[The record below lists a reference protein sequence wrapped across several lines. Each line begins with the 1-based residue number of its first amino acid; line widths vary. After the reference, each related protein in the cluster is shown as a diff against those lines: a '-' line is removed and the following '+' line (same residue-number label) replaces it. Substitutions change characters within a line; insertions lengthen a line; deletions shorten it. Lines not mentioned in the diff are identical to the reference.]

1 MKQKLY
7 KPTYII
13 SIIIFIL
20 SFGYYLVQSMLGLL
34 KSLRWLPFGFFKGK
48 VMGFVYDFCFDELSM
63 LPMLVC
69 FGLSLILG
77 IVMFAVFYGKF
88 SSENLVVTACA
99 PLALLIIYAVLMTAS
114 MVLGHIRFEG
124 RNTSDCIIYGISFA
138 WLLAYS
144 IAFFISMHRERK
156 KLSD

>member
-20 SFGYYLVQSMLGLL
+20 SFGYYIVQSILGLL

-69 FGLSLILG
+69 FVLSIILG
-77 IVMFAVFYGKF
+77 ILLFAVFYGKF
-88 SSENLVVTACA
+88 SSENLAVTACA
-99 PLALLIIYAVLMTAS
+99 PLALLILYVILMTAS
-114 MVLGHIRFEG
+114 MVLGHINFEG
-124 RNTSDCIIYGISFA
+124 RCTSDCIIYGISFVL
-138 WLLAYS
+138 LLAYS
-144 IAFFISMHRERK
+144 IGFFISMHRERE
-156 KLSD
+156 KLSV